1 MLRTLA
7 YLVALGLL
15 TLGAV
20 ELAGNPGAVT
30 IRWQGYAISTSVGV
44 LLLLVAAT
52 AVLWA
57 FVYHLWRWLRTGP
70 GRFMAGRAARRRERG
85 YQVLT
90 KGLVAVAAGDAKAAR
105 LYGRKVGQLI
115 DNPLNLLLLAQAAQ
129 LGGDEAAARG
139 FFERMLDHPE
149 TEFLGLR
156 GLIVQATK
164 AGDWVAARDYARR
177 AYGLSP
183 GTEWV
188 SSALFDLEVRAG
200 DWRAAQRTLEA
211 AAKSRL
217 IGTGEAPR
225 RRAVVLTERARAANV
240 RGADDDALA
249 LAREAHKLAPELVA
263 AGALSA
269 VLLAA
274 QGKGKAA
281 AKLVETAWARGPHP
295 DLARAYGEIVA
306 GEPALERA
314 RRFERLHG
322 LNPEHP
328 ESHLAMA
335 QAALDAEL
343 WGAARRHLEAV
354 AGTRP
359 SQRVFRLLASVE
371 ERAGA
376 PGGDKG
382 GDDDGRRGVSEAV
395 RGWLLRA
402 ASAAPDSTWLCD
414 TCGAA
419 SAEWNA
425 RCAACGGFDIL
436 DWKTPPAGP
445 PADPLELPTGSPRA
459 LVASGL
465 VPDGP
470 PDAPPV
476 IVDGATA
483 RE

>member
-15 TLGAV
+15 TWGAV
-20 ELAGNPGAVT
+20 ELADNPGSVA
-30 IRWQGYAISTSVGV
+30 IRWQGYAITTSVGV

-57 FVYHLWRWLRTGP
+57 FVYHLWRWLRAGP

-90 KGLVAVAAGDAKAAR
+90 KGLVAVAAGDPKAAQ
-105 LYGRKVGQLI
+105 LYGRKAGQLI

-129 LGGDEAAARG
+129 LNGDEAAARR

-164 AGDWVAARDYARR
+164 AGDWTAARDHARR
-177 AYGLSP
+177 AYALSP
-183 GTEWV
+183 HTAWV

-211 AAKSRL
+211 AAKSKL
-217 IGTGEAPR
+217 IGAGEAPR
-225 RRAVVLTERARAANV
+225 RRAVVLAERARAA
-240 RGADDDALA
+240 RAKGAADDALA

-263 AGALSA
+263 AAALAAS
-269 VLLAA
+269 LLAA
-274 QGKGKAA
+274 RGKARA
-281 AKLVETAWARGPHP
+281 AARLIEAAWARAPHP
-295 DLARAYGEIVA
+295 DLARAYGEIA
-306 GEPALERA
+306 PGEPVLERA

-322 LNPEHP
+322 LNRDHP

-335 QAALDAEL
+335 QVALDAEL
-343 WGAARRHLEAV
+343 WGAARRHLEA
-354 AGTRP
+354 AAEARP
-359 SQRVFRLLASVE
+359 SQRVFRLLASVA
-371 ERAGA
+371 ERAA
-376 PGGDKG
+376 GGG
-382 GDDDGRRGVSEAV
+382 GGEAV

-402 ASAAPDSTWLCD
+402 ASAAPDSVWLCGA
-414 TCGAA
+414 CGAA
-419 SAEWNA
+419 SAQWSA
-425 RCAACGGFDIL
+425 RCDACDGFDSL
-436 DWKTPPAGP
+436 DWKAPPAESTIGAPLDSPEPQIEPQIEP
-445 PADPLELPTGSPRA
+445 PAAPPPM
-459 LVASGL
+459 LVA
-465 VPDGP
+465 DGP
-470 PDAPPV
+470 AAPPPV
-476 IVDGATA
+476 VVDAAQT

>member
-15 TLGAV
+15 TWGAA
-20 ELAGNPGAVT
+20 ELADNPGTVA

-57 FVYHLWRWLRTGP
+57 FVYHLWRWLRAGP

-90 KGLVAVAAGDAKAAR
+90 KGLVAVAAGDPKAAQR
-105 LYGRKVGQLI
+105 YGRKAGQLI

-129 LGGDEAAARG
+129 LNGDEAAARR
-139 FFERMLDHPE
+139 FFERMLEHPE

-164 AGDWVAARDYARR
+164 AGDWQAARGYARR

-183 GTEWV
+183 DTEWV

-211 AAKSRL
+211 AAKSKL
-217 IGTGEAPR
+217 IGVGEAPR
-225 RRAVVLTERARAANV
+225 RRAVVLAERARGARAM
-240 RGADDDALA
+240 GADDDALA
-249 LAREAHKLAPELVA
+249 LAREAHKLAPELIA
-263 AGALSA
+263 AAALAAS
-269 VLLAA
+269 LLAA
-274 QGKGKAA
+274 QGKARAA
-281 AKLVETAWARGPHP
+281 AKLVEAAWARSPHP
-295 DLARAYGEIVA
+295 DLARAYGEIAA

-314 RRFERLHG
+314 RRFERLHR
-322 LNPEHP
+322 LNPDHP

-354 AGTRP
+354 AGARP

-371 ERAGA
+371 ERAG
-376 PGGDKG
+376 GGGNDAA
-382 GDDDGRRGVSEAV
+382 EAV

-402 ASAAPDSTWLCD
+402 ASAPPDSAWLCA

-419 SAEWNA
+419 SAEWSA
-425 RCAACGGFDIL
+425 RCAACGGFDSL
-436 DWKTPPAGP
+436 DWKSPPATVTIGAPLDSPETQIGPRIGP
-445 PADPLELPTGSPRA
+445 PIEPPALPM
-459 LVASGL
+459 
-465 VPDGP
+465 PDGP
-470 PDAPPV
+470 PDVPPV
-476 IVDGATA
+476 VVDATNG